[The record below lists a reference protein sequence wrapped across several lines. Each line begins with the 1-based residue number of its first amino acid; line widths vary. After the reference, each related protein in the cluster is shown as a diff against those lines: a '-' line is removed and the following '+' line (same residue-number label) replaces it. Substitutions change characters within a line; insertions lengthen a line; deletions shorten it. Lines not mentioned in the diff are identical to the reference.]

1 MPDVNLPLPFDA
13 YAGKEPFVF
22 VSYAHKDGHLV
33 YPEIKGLHE
42 SGVRIWFDGGI
53 DPGNEW
59 PEDIGKALLKAQM
72 FLVFITPSSV
82 ESQNVRN
89 EINFAINKKKPFLA
103 VHLQETQLPVGLELR
118 MGDIQAILKYR
129 MTEENYNKKLLYTFS
144 AILKHQKTEENYNKK
159 LLSTFP
165 ESVVEEQ
172 KKTEI
177 EMVLIPAGTFLMG
190 SPESEE
196 VRLDNET
203 QHEVTLTNPFF
214 MGKYP
219 VTQEQWESVMENNP
233 SVRTKGAK
241 LPVTDVSWEDCQEF
255 IKKLNDK
262 TKGSYRLPTE
272 AEWEYAC
279 RAGTSTAYSFGDNIT
294 PKDANLSQSKIDKP
308 VAVGS
313 YKPNA
318 FGLYDM
324 HGNVFEWCED
334 WYEDYPEGAAT
345 DPKGPATEEFKVLR
359 GGSFFHLNV
368 LTARSFMRVFQRPTY
383 RRDFVGFRL
392 ARTP

>member
-89 EINFAINKKKPFLA
+89 EINFAINKNKSFLA

-129 MTEENYNKKLLYTFS
+129 MTEENYNKKLLDSFS
-144 AILKHQKTEENYNKK
+144 EG
-159 LLSTFP
+159 
-165 ESVVEEQ
+165 VVEAK

-177 EMVLIPAGTFLMG
+177 EMVLISAGKFLMG
-190 SPESEE
+190 SPESEKGRRE
-196 VRLDNET
+196 NEK
-203 QHEVTLTNPFF
+203 QHEVTLTKPYY
-214 MGKYP
+214 MGKYA
-219 VTQEQWESVMENNP
+219 VTQKQWESLGM
-233 SVRTKGAK
+233 RK
-241 LPVTDVSWEDCQEF
+241 
-255 IKKLNDK
+255 
-262 TKGSYRLPTE
+262 
-272 AEWEYAC
+272 
-279 RAGTSTAYSFGDNIT
+279 
-294 PKDANLSQSKIDKP
+294 SK
-308 VAVGS
+308 
-313 YKPNA
+313 
-318 FGLYDM
+318 
-324 HGNVFEWCED
+324 
-334 WYEDYPEGAAT
+334 
-345 DPKGPATEEFKVLR
+345 
-359 GGSFFHLNV
+359 
-368 LTARSFMRVFQRPTY
+368 
-383 RRDFVGFRL
+383 
-392 ARTP
+392 

>member
-82 ESQNVRN
+82 QSQNVRN
-89 EINFAINKKKPFLA
+89 EINFAINKSKPFLA

-129 MTEENYNKKLLYTFS
+129 MTEENYTKKLLSIFP
-144 AILKHQKTEENYNKK
+144 AILKHQTTKENYTKK

-177 EMVLIPAGTFLMG
+177 EMVLIPAGSFLMG
-190 SPESEE
+190 SPMAEE
-196 VRLDNET
+196 GHRDNET
-203 QHEVTLTNPFF
+203 QHEVTLTKPYY
-214 MGKYP
+214 MGKYA
-219 VTQEQWESVMENNP
+219 VTQEQFEAVMGNNP
-233 SVRTKGAK
+233 SQTKGSK
-241 LPVTDVSWEDCQEF
+241 LPVTDVSWEDCKKF
-255 IKKLNDK
+255 IKKLNGITQRK
-262 TKGSYRLPTE
+262 YRLPTE
-272 AEWEYAC
+272 AEWEYSC
-279 RAGTSTAYSFGDNIT
+279 RAGTTTAFSFGDEIT
-294 PKDANLSQSKIDKP
+294 SEDANYNDSNIINEL

-313 YKPNA
+313 YKPNT

-324 HGNVFEWCED
+324 HGNAWECLGMV
-334 WYEDYPEGAAT
+334 
-345 DPKGPATEEFKVLR
+345 
-359 GGSFFHLNV
+359 
-368 LTARSFMRVFQRPTY
+368 
-383 RRDFVGFRL
+383 
-392 ARTP
+392 